1 MPMTVGAP
9 LLLALFA
16 VAAAPWVLVL
26 RARYGHLIAI
36 PATAG
41 GAVLALLAVFVIS
54 HLLRANY
61 MLVAG
66 IGSVLAAGIGAYLA
80 TRTPNVLRRPSRY
93 SVALW
98 CPALLGGL
106 VWIGTVVAAQF
117 LPGASRFG
125 WAMNG
130 DALNNLYYA
139 SVISH
144 DHGIALGAA
153 ENPVPLP
160 AALIAVASGAGSPSS
175 PGASAALE
183 HELSAFTLVWVI
195 LLALTCLGIGV
206 VIASLIPRTSLHSVA
221 LVSGLSSLLPLTWF
235 VAGLT
240 IQWGY
245 FNVSVL
251 LPILLGA
258 WLIYLGS
265 DRHPVAALAALLV
278 LSTVI
283 LAVWT
288 PLVLLIAALGTA
300 LVIRRRESF
309 RRLRGAP
316 LAGVIVGF
324 ALALAFIGVA
334 TIPTLASQAI
344 ALAAS
349 GSGYLGFPN
358 LWWPVPLILVLVV
371 VTLLLARRRTSAPVV
386 SGGSAVIVGA
396 ALATGLVLAFAGS
409 NGFDAYYPKKLA
421 WILIVLFGAIA
432 LSFVFAAI
440 TGRVRNS
447 LLAVIVVL
455 ALFAATVLPPGT
467 WPELLQRQPIARI
480 TGDYVRHEG
489 ESTVREIFALANSA
503 HPTILWQSGDPDEPI
518 INEWL
523 LLTHG
528 GLVHGNKKLIATIG
542 GEYFFYRG
550 SGRYVDPNVATLCQT
565 LRQLPGT
572 PTVITSERTLSSRL
586 TSECPTVSARV
597 VVTESLRG
605 SRPSRVGEN
614 WQTDGIEGPFY

>member
-1 MPMTVGAP
+1 MPLTIGAP

-16 VAAAPWVLVL
+16 VAAAPWLLVL
-26 RARYGHLIAI
+26 RARYGQLIAI

-41 GAVLALLAVFVIS
+41 GAVLALLAGLVVS
-54 HLLRANY
+54 HLVHANY
-61 MLVAG
+61 MLIIVV
-66 IGSVLAAGIGAYLA
+66 GSVLAAGIGAYLA
-80 TRTPNVLRRPSRY
+80 TRTSQVLRRPGRY
-93 SVALW
+93 AIALW

-160 AALIAVASGAGSPSS
+160 AALIAVASGSGSPSS
-175 PGASAALE
+175 PGAGAALE
-183 HELSAFTLVWVI
+183 HELSALTLVWVI

-206 VIASLIPRTSLHSVA
+206 AIAALIPRTSLHSVA
-221 LVSGLSSLLPLTWF
+221 LVSGLGSLLPLTWF

-251 LPILLGA
+251 FPILLGA
-258 WLIYLGS
+258 WLAYLGS
-265 DRHPVAALAALLV
+265 DRHPVAALATLLA
-278 LSTVI
+278 LSTVM

-288 PLVLLIAALGTA
+288 PLVLLIAALGVA
-300 LVIRRRESF
+300 LVVRHRETF
-309 RRLRGAP
+309 RRLRGVP

-344 ALAAS
+344 ALTAS

-358 LWWPVPLILVLVV
+358 LWWPVPLILVLLVA
-371 VTLLLARRRTSAPVV
+371 TLILARRRAVLPVV
-386 SGGSAVIVGA
+386 SAAIAVIVGG

-440 TGRVRNS
+440 AGRVRNS
-447 LLAVIVVL
+447 LLGLTVVL

-467 WPELLQRQPIARI
+467 WPELLQRQPVARI
-480 TGDYVRHEG
+480 SGDYVRHEG
-489 ESTVREIFALANSA
+489 EKTVREILTLVSST
-503 HPTILWQSGDPDEPI
+503 HPTILWRSGDPDEPI

-528 GLVHGNKKLIATIG
+528 GLVHGNKKLIATVG
-542 GEYFFYRG
+542 GAYFFYRG
-550 SGRYVDPNVATLCQT
+550 SGRYADPPVAQLCKT
-565 LRQLPGT
+565 LRLLPGT
-572 PTVITSERTLSSRL
+572 PTVITAESALSARL
-586 TSECPTVSARV
+586 ASECPTVSARV
-597 VVTESLRG
+597 VETGSLRG
-605 SRPSRVGEN
+605 PRPSQVGEN
-614 WQTDGIEGPFY
+614 WQTDGIEGPFD